1 MYEDSIALAKEHGFT
16 TPREAVKAACEA
28 GIKNA
33 ENYKEAQK
41 ERKTLKDIQLDRGP
55 FDDIEIVYIT
65 GTFSYS
71 AASKIDRT
79 SIYPVSVS
87 SVASVLQNHICR
99 DAVRPFSMAERFVN
113 CTDAKELEAMH
124 RFACDVCDFCPHF
137 FDNVSLLVVLLILP
151 PSECRHRL
159 EANGI
164 RIEQLTMNC
173 RKAEC
178 MRKKMG
184 WETSEDKKPY
194 NRFAQEFQTRVRKAC
209 YPDPRARHR
218 RHL

>member
-1 MYEDSIALAKEHGFT
+1 VGRFGEQCVDGATGHRGDGGEQLG
-16 TPREAVKAACEA
+16 A
-28 GIKNA
+28 G
-33 ENYKEAQK
+33 
-41 ERKTLKDIQLDRGP
+41 DVGP
-55 FDDIEIVYIT
+55 
-65 GTFSYS
+65 S
-71 AASKIDRT
+71 AAGVGPR
-79 SIYPVSVS
+79 
-87 SVASVLQNHICR
+87 AAGGQGQ
-99 DAVRPFSMAERFVN
+99 
-113 CTDAKELEAMH
+113 MH
-124 RFACDVCDFCPHF
+124 G
-137 FDNVSLLVVLLILP
+137 VLLILP

-164 RIEQLTMNC
+164 RIEKLTMDC

-194 NRFAQEFQTRVRKAC
+194 NRFARELQIRVRKAC